1 MDGYILLLRMCDL
14 LNKPYIILLVMNEM
28 LYIAPEQNKVCFSSI
43 FFTLL
48 HCSQLGSDVTA
59 PFTSQDGNGSL
70 TFKVKPESYIPL
82 HGWFMV

>member
-1 MDGYILLLRMCDL
+1 MCDL

-28 LYIAPEQNKVCFSSI
+28 LYNAPEQNKVCFSSI

-48 HCSQLGSDVTA
+48 HRSQLGSDVIA
-59 PFTSQDGNGSL
+59 PFTLQDGDGSL
-70 TFKVKPESYIPL
+70 TFKVEPGSYILL